1 MVEAAK
7 PMAPHQQ
14 RVVAERE
21 ELVHKLDKLIEFLK
35 GDIFKSLPEDEQWRL
50 RRQSNAMR
58 EYASVLAERI
68 VHF

>member
-21 ELVHKLDKLIEFLK
+21 ELVHKYEKLTEFLK
-35 GDIFKSLPEDEQWRL
+35 GDIFKTLSEDEQWRL
-50 RRQSNAMR
+50 RRQHTAMG
-58 EYASVLAERI
+58 EYVSILAERI